1 MSKHNALTASLALL
15 GLLGLSA
22 CQGAAPDS
30 SANAAAAR
38 GRDAAVPELR
48 KIGEVQGRG
57 PASAFVDRQVSVQ
70 GIVVG
75 NFGKGLG
82 GVFVQSERDDG
93 DPQTA
98 EGLFVERAFDAQPE
112 LHYGDRVRV
121 SGRVVERGDG
131 KATLTTLTDTVVE
144 VIGEGQPNTTTIES
158 APSAASDWE
167 RYEGMRLRVHAPLT
181 VTGNGGLASY
191 GELGVSFGGRLYTPS
206 EIALPGAAAN
216 AVAQD
221 NARRLL
227 LLDDN
232 RTSKDPKNL
241 WFLQQPLSD
250 AAPVRVGS
258 QLDEAV
264 GVLDQRRGQ
273 YRLQLA
279 EPLVI
284 RQAPRPAAP
293 AVAGDVRIASLNM
306 HNYFNGDGHGGG
318 FPTTRGAQTAEEQ
331 NEQRRKLIAEV
342 QGLNPDIAALM
353 EMENDGDGPDSA
365 LAQFVAALNA
375 AGPAKDWRVVPV
387 PARPGNDEIRVAM
400 IYRSGKLQLQGK
412 AAQLT
417 GGPYNNRS
425 RVPMAQAFRAGR
437 GPVFVVVANHLKSK
451 GCGREADQAQGLD
464 ADQHDGQGCWN
475 PIRVESARLL
485 NAWVASDPTHSG
497 HAPTLL
503 VGDFNAYAME
513 DPLRQLRA
521 AGWQDAFALKPGEGR
536 PYSFNY
542 DNFSGRLDH
551 ALLDAGMAAR
561 LRGAVEWHNNSDEA
575 EFFDEQRERDGDP
588 WRASDHDP
596 ILLGFELGS
605 SAR

>member
-1 MSKHNALTASLALL
+1 MSKPFASSLAFTT
-15 GLLGLSA
+15 LLGLSA

-30 SANAAAAR
+30 SADDAAAR
-38 GRDAAVPELR
+38 GRDAPVPELR

-57 PASAFVDRQVSVQ
+57 PASPLLDRQVSVQ

-93 DPQTA
+93 DPLTA
-98 EGLFVERAFDAQPE
+98 EGLFVERAPNAEPE

-131 KATLTTLTDTVVE
+131 KATLTALTDTVLQ
-144 VIGEGQPNTTTIES
+144 VIGEGQPNTTTLEA
-158 APSAASDWE
+158 APAAASDWE
-167 RYEGMRLRVHAPLT
+167 RFEGMRLRIRAPLT
-181 VTGNGGLASY
+181 VTGNNGIASY
-191 GELGVSFGGRLYTPS
+191 GELALSFDGRLYTPT
-206 EIALPGAAAN
+206 EIALPGPAAA

-221 NARRLL
+221 NARRLV

-232 RTSKDPKNL
+232 RMSKDPKNL
-241 WFLQQPLSD
+241 WFLKQPLSD

-258 QLDEAV
+258 TVNDVV

-279 EPLVI
+279 EPLDI

-293 AVAGDVRIASLNM
+293 KVAGDVRIASLNM
-306 HNYFNGDGHGGG
+306 HNYFNGDGQGGG
-318 FPTTRGAQTAEEQ
+318 FPTTRGAQNADEQ
-331 NEQRRKLIAEV
+331 TEQRRKLIAEV

-353 EMENDGDGPDSA
+353 EMENDGNGADSA
-365 LAQFVAALNA
+365 LAQFVAALNS

-400 IYRSGKLQLQGK
+400 IYRSSKLQLQGV

-451 GCGREADQAQGLD
+451 GCGRDADQAQGAD

-475 PIRVESARLL
+475 PIRMESARLL
-485 NAWVASDPTHSG
+485 QSWVASDPTHSG

-551 ALLDAGMAAR
+551 ALLDAGMAKY
-561 LRGAVEWHNNSDEA
+561 LRGAAEWHNNSDEA
-575 EFFDEQRERDGDP
+575 DAFNEERERDGDP

-596 ILLGFELGS
+596 ILLGFDLAG